1 MEKKKRKRRTKAEI
15 EAAKVNESQGLGDT
29 VEKVLEATGIAKV
42 AKWLLGEDCGCEE
55 RKQKLNEL
63 FPYKKPLCLLE
74 DEFQYLDEFFSKN
87 TARIKPSE
95 QSRLLTIHNRVFQER
110 NEPTTCSTCWVNYLN
125 KLRKVHQT
133 YIASNI

>member
-15 EAAKVNESQGLGDT
+15 EASKIVNESQGLGDT

-42 AKWLLGEDCGCEE
+42 AKWIMGEDCGCEE

-74 DEFQYLDEFFSKN
+74 DEYNYLTEFFSRETN
-87 TARIKPSE
+87 RIKPTE
-95 QSRLLTIHNRVFQER
+95 QQQLLRIYNRVFKER
-110 NEPTTCSTCWVNYLN
+110 QEPTTCSSCWQNILN
-125 KLRKVHQT
+125 KLSKVHAE
-133 YIASNI
+133 Y

>member
-15 EAAKVNESQGLGDT
+15 EASKIVNESQGLGDT

-42 AKWLLGEDCGCEE
+42 AKWIMGEDCGCEE

-74 DEFQYLDEFFSKN
+74 DEYNYLTEFFSRGTN
-87 TARIKPSE
+87 RIKPTE
-95 QSRLLTIHNRVFQER
+95 QQQLLRIYNRVFKER
-110 NEPTTCSTCWVNYLN
+110 QEPTTCSSCWQNILN
-125 KLRKVHQT
+125 KLSKVHAE
-133 YIASNI
+133 Y